1 MVRKVIFNAD
11 DYGSCAEINA
21 AIKELIEAGRLSDV
35 SVLVTGRMWESS
47 TAFLLKHPQV
57 SAGVHLNAVEGQ
69 PVSASSEIRW
79 ITNAD
84 GQFPGLGG
92 PRGLIARWIRHP
104 LAVTRAVELEW
115 RAQIERL
122 YAVGLHLSHADSHQ
136 HLHAFPPAWHC
147 AVKLCREYNIPSL
160 RLPLEKNSLPLRRGG
175 ALALGASLF
184 VAKLAASLDRDGD
197 NDGKRLRHNDHF
209 LGFKRAG
216 AYGLKELIADLRIAS
231 PGVTEVALH
240 PSTQD
245 KSPYPGLLGNR
256 ERLAL
261 LDASLPNQLAAMGI
275 EITTWKNIGKDITG

>member
-1 MVRKVIFNAD
+1 MVRRVIFNAD
-11 DYGSCAEINA
+11 DYGQCAQVNA
-21 AIKELIEAGRLSDV
+21 AVEELIEAGRLRDV
-35 SVLVTGRMWESS
+35 SLLATGRMWESS
-47 TAFLLKHPQV
+47 AAFLLNHPQV

-79 ITNAD
+79 ISNAD
-84 GQFPGLGG
+84 GELAGLNG
-92 PRGLIARWIRHP
+92 PQGLIARWIRHP

-122 YAVGLHLSHADSHQ
+122 HAAGLRLSHADSHQ

-160 RLPLEKNSLPLRRGG
+160 RLPLEKNRLPLRRSGT
-175 ALALGASLF
+175 LALSASLF
-184 VAKLAASLDRDGD
+184 VARLAASLSHDGNRDG
-197 NDGKRLRHNDHF
+197 KELRHNDHF

-216 AYGLKELIADLRIAS
+216 AYGLKELIADLRMAS

-245 KSPYPGLLGNR
+245 KSPYPSLFGNR

-261 LDASLPNQLAAMGI
+261 LDASLPDQLAAMGI
-275 EITTWKNIGKDITG
+275 EVTSWRGMGREIAG